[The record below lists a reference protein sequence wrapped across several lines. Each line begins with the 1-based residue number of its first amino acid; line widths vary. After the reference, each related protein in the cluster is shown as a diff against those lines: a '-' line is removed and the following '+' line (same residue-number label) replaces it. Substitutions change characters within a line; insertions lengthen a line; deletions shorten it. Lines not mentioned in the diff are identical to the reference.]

1 MRPGDRPI
9 VTRNDH
15 RGVRPND
22 FPDGLQGDRRP
33 ADAGVDRHHPVGREA
48 RHHPNGE
55 AWARSRHHHDG
66 ADAAQNHQQRDADA
80 DHHHHRG
87 GADVDRH
94 HPVEREAQHRRSG
107 ELLPT
112 SDQSDDHPIRPTGDR
127 TGDQTGDHHHWGD
140 HHGDEETNS

>member
-9 VTRNDH
+9 VTKNDH

-22 FPDGLQGDRRP
+22 FPDGLQGDRR
-33 ADAGVDRHHPVGREA
+33 
-48 RHHPNGE
+48 
-55 AWARSRHHHDG
+55 HDG

-87 GADVDRH
+87 GADADRH
-94 HPVEREAQHRRSG
+94 HPVGREAQHRRSG